1 MVGYL
6 DKKQKKQ
13 YIEIQWVRSHII
25 TKSGTQILLL
35 QISYW
40 AKQRKKYDQF
50 GRLTVVQEIQLT
62 LLP

>member
-13 YIEIQWVRSHII
+13 YIEIQWVRSHIV

-35 QISYW
+35 QVSYW
-40 AKQRKKYDQF
+40 GKQRNKYDQF
-50 GRLTVVQEIQLT
+50 
-62 LLP
+62 

>member
-35 QISYW
+35 QISW
-40 AKQRKKYDQF
+40 SKTKKKNMISLED
-50 GRLTVVQEIQLT
+50 
-62 LLP
+62 